1 MNVTVKTIK
10 HENQRYETVG
20 DWQNKKN
27 GDLDITVS
35 DLGDWKMNFLIAF
48 HEQIE
53 AVLCR
58 DRCISQEDVDNF
70 DKEYEARRPE
80 GDTSE
85 PGDSPLA
92 PYNREHVFATKLEK
106 KLARELNVDWRK
118 YEETINSL

>member
-10 HENQRYETVG
+10 HEDQRYETVG

-92 PYNREHVFATKLEK
+92 SYNREHVFATKLEK